1 MELIRLKVNSQYRP
15 CVDEA
20 PYFSW
25 VITSDEKNVMQ
36 TSYHITVKNMDEVM
50 WDSGMVESD
59 KSIFV
64 EYSGKP
70 LQSLSDYNWTVEVT
84 VNNGEKAAADTESFT
99 FDNCSYVYFG
109 GFNRKSNPKL
119 PLVIDW
125 PFNHADAVNVI
136 LVDGSVETLE
146 LENPENCR
154 RVVSYLHTRYHYT
167 EPEFKQLMQKA
178 AALDQQFELD

>member
-1 MELIRLKVNSQYRP
+1 MELIRLKINSQYRP

-84 VNNGEKAAADTESFT
+84 VNNGEKAAASSSFET
-99 FDNCSYVYFG
+99 
-109 GFNRKSNPKL
+109 GFMKKEWTAEWVKS
-119 PLVIDW
+119 
-125 PFNHADAVNVI
+125 PFPMKKV
-136 LVDGSVETLE
+136 
-146 LENPENCR
+146 NPEPAGR
-154 RVVSYLHTRYHYT
+154 TRQNI
-167 EPEFKQLMQKA
+167 FAKNLMHETA
-178 AALDQQFELD
+178 

>member
-84 VNNGEKAAADTESFT
+84 VNNGEKAAAS
-99 FDNCSYVYFG
+99 
-109 GFNRKSNPKL
+109 
-119 PLVIDW
+119 I
-125 PFNHADAVNVI
+125 
-136 LVDGSVETLE
+136 
-146 LENPENCR
+146 
-154 RVVSYLHTRYHYT
+154 
-167 EPEFKQLMQKA
+167 
-178 AALDQQFELD
+178 